1 MTITSVTDVIEVIG
15 YQLWHGVLWP
25 LSQVTS
31 ERIAAST
38 QRTGSGGTSGTEG
51 QFFYNHHRW
60 RGILK
65 PSSVPM
71 CVIQNMCLANIYKG
85 REVFSEVRRFL
96 VLWSTYTHFTQEYA
110 AFVTWHS

>member
-1 MTITSVTDVIEVIG
+1 MSATEPQRI
-15 YQLWHGVLWP
+15 
-25 LSQVTS
+25 S
-31 ERIAAST
+31 EWDHLAV
-38 QRTGSGGTSGTEG
+38 GTSRETEG
-51 QFFYNHHRW
+51 QFFYSHHRW

-71 CVIQNMCLANIYKG
+71 CVIQNMCLADIYKG

-110 AFVTWHS
+110 GFVTWHS

>member
-1 MTITSVTDVIEVIG
+1 MLSRLSVTSFGMGCSGRI
-15 YQLWHGVLWP
+15 
-25 LSQVTS
+25 SQVTS

-65 PSSVPM
+65 PSSVPL
-71 CVIQNMCLANIYKG
+71 CVIQDMCLADIYKG

>member
-1 MTITSVTDVIEVIG
+1 
-15 YQLWHGVLWP
+15 VLWP
-25 LSQVTS
+25 Y
-31 ERIAAST
+31 IAGHLGKDRSFN

-71 CVIQNMCLANIYKG
+71 CVIQNMCLADIYKG